1 MPAHCKAGEGIAHPI
16 LRTSLLN
23 GNCSNGCEMTR
34 ISGEL
39 DPLYIAASSIL
50 LDALEASVP
59 RCETVTLTPVSL
71 LQRKIANNILP
82 LVFITAHDHNF
93 EIVDHVDDLEMS

>member
-1 MPAHCKAGEGIAHPI
+1 
-16 LRTSLLN
+16 
-23 GNCSNGCEMTR
+23 MTR

-50 LDALEASVP
+50 LDAQEASGP